1 MSRSK
6 LKTLVLINWRGVFYQ
21 PFDMDKYVTS
31 LTGLNGAGKTTVMA
45 GVYVSLLPD
54 KTLLDLRNQA
64 GKGVSS
70 KKQGLYGKFGPGN
83 VSYSVIELV
92 TSAGQRVLAGV
103 QIRKKL
109 LRNLS

>member
-6 LKTLVLINWRGVFYQ
+6 LKTLILINWRGVFYQ
-21 PFDMDKYVTS
+21 PFDMDKFVTS

-54 KTLLDLRNQA
+54 KTLIDLRSQA

-70 KKQGLYGKFGPGN
+70 KKQGLFGKFGRGN
-83 VSYSVIELV
+83 VSYSVIELI
-92 TSAGQRVLAGV
+92 TSEGKRILAGV
-103 QIRKKL
+103 QIRKNCA
-109 LRNLS
+109 RI